1 MTSKNIASA
10 VALVVLLAT
19 GVYLF
24 LRSRPQ
30 AYEEDRALQAALSGI
45 TDDYR
50 KIIVLVDGSETL
62 DGATRARSIAAGRI
76 LFWHKHQALDE
87 LTNRLEAQYQ
97 QAAAG
102 GFRQS
107 PNGIRQLIHYLTADP
122 TLHDADKLAFEDVV
136 EELDSFPPPTRRG
149 ARNPV
154 AEPLRVLRDNL
165 QSIQLAYRE
174 EVARIFSQ
182 LATRGGS
189 GVREKWDAYVG
200 DLRKG
205 LSREQILREM
215 GDTVPEEAPEEPAAG
230 GGAMRGAGGS
240 NEIFGNNFA
249 PKTVALTFDDGPHP
263 RYTEQVLALLRKYG
277 LKACF
282 FELGSHLGTVDASG
296 QVTLAPT
303 AGLSQKVLEDGHV
316 IADHSYSHPV
326 LTKLSPQ
333 ERTSEIDRTLML
345 LEKIAGRKPE
355 LFRAPYGARN
365 QQILDQV
372 TAEGMRS
379 VMWTIDSLDWADPI
393 PESIV
398 MRVLHQLN
406 ERHKG
411 IILFHDIHKQ
421 SVLALSPVIEEL
433 LRQGY
438 TFLEYRGGQFVKTTA
453 PAITERAAPDTVL
466 PVSTA
471 AGDQGSKLY
480 RESWAVIVGI
490 NDYQSWPKLRYAVND
505 ANAIEQTLVNKFG
518 FKHENIRKLLNGDAT
533 RQRIMEVLGDEF
545 TDGRKVQRE
554 DRVFFFFAGHGA
566 TRTFEDGRQLG
577 FIVPVDADR
586 ENYYSTA
593 ISMTSL
599 REASDLIAAKHIY
612 FVMDSCYSG
621 LALSRG
627 GGAYSGNRSYL
638 EEVTRRTARQ
648 ILTAGG
654 ADQQVADDGPNGHS
668 VFTWALLQGLEG
680 QADLDGNGVITA
692 SELGAYVSPI
702 VSQFARQTPT
712 VGNLMGSEGGEFI
725 FELKPEALTAMTA
738 QFDSQSLKLSEKL
751 ATLEK
756 EIGSKQAELLRLQQS
771 IQAQTARLSQL
782 GKAGGEAAPAAP
794 RSSGPAPPRP
804 KSKSAQAYEMDRQG
818 QQLYREKKYAEAEE
832 KFKAAVELKP
842 NDPVLLNNL
851 GFLYYVMGRYDDA
864 LTYLEKTLA
873 IDPKRKEAHGNIAE
887 VYYKLGRRAEA
898 KEHYEQYL
906 ALYPASPKA
915 AEFRKIL
922 ATLNE

>member
-1 MTSKNIASA
+1 MNTKTIGAS
-10 VALVVLLAT
+10 VALALLLAG

-24 LRSRPQ
+24 LQSQPQ
-30 AYEEDRALQAALSGI
+30 PFQPDPAVQTALNGI

-50 KIIVLVDGSETL
+50 KIIVLVDGAETL
-62 DGATRARSIAAGRI
+62 DEAARARAMAAGRL
-76 LFWHKHQALDE
+76 LFYRKHQALDD
-87 LTNRLEAQYQ
+87 LTSKLETEYQ

-107 PNGIRQLIHYLTADP
+107 PNGIRQLIQYLTADH
-122 TLHDADKLAFEDVV
+122 TLHDADKLAFQDLVD
-136 EELDSFPPPTRRG
+136 ELDTPPPAPLRAR
-149 ARNPV
+149 RNPV
-154 AEPLRVLRDNL
+154 LNPLRALRDNL

-174 EVARIFSQ
+174 EVTRIFSQ
-182 LATRGGS
+182 FATRGGS

-205 LSREQILREM
+205 LGREQIIREL
-215 GDTVPEEAPEEPAAG
+215 GDAVPDEPEPG
-230 GGAMRGAGGS
+230 GTRGAGG

-282 FELGSHLGTVDASG
+282 FELGSHLGTVDPSG
-296 QVTLAPT
+296 QVTLAYT

-326 LTKLSPQ
+326 LTKLS
-333 ERTSEIDRTLML
+333 EADRAGEIDRTAL
-345 LEKIAGRKPE
+345 LLAKIAGRKPE

-365 QQILDQV
+365 KQILDQV

-379 VMWTIDSLDWADPI
+379 VMWTIDSLDWADPV

-406 ERHKG
+406 EQHKG

-433 LRQGY
+433 LRQDY
-438 TFLEYRGGQFVKTTA
+438 TFLEYRGGQFVKTSTPMVTDRSTPDQSA
-453 PAITERAAPDTVL
+453 PAATG
-466 PVSTA
+466 VSDP
-471 AGDQGSKLY
+471 GKRLY
-480 RESWAVIVGI
+480 RQSWAVIVGI
-490 NDYQSWPKLRYAVND
+490 NDYQNWPKLRYAVND
-505 ANAIEQTLVNKFG
+505 ANSIEEALVTKFG
-518 FKHENIRKLLNGDAT
+518 FERNNIRKLLNGDAT

-545 TDGRKVQRE
+545 TDSRKVQRE

-627 GGAYSGNRSYL
+627 GGSFARDRSYL

-654 ADQQVADDGPNGHS
+654 ADQQVADDGPGGHS
-668 VFTWALLQGLEG
+668 VFTWALLQGLDG

-712 VGNLMGSEGGEFI
+712 VGTLVGSEGGEFI
-725 FELKPEALTAMTA
+725 FELKPQALSSSTEQLDA
-738 QFDSQSLKLSEKL
+738 QSLKLSARL
-751 ATLEK
+751 DTLEK
-756 EIGSKQAELLRLQQS
+756 EIGSKQAELLKLQQS
-771 IQAQTARLSQL
+771 IQSETAKLAQM
-782 GKAGGEAAPAAP
+782 GKAAEVGHAVSPASLVRSTTAPA
-794 RSSGPAPPRP
+794 RP
-804 KSKSAQAYEMDRQG
+804 KSRSAQAYDLDRQG
-818 QQLYREKKYAEAEE
+818 QQLYREKKYDEAVE
-832 KFKAAVELKP
+832 KFKAAVDLKP

-864 LTYLEKTLA
+864 LAYLQKTLA
-873 IDPKRKEAHGNIAE
+873 IDPKRKEAHGNLAE
-887 VYYKLGRRAEA
+887 LYYKMGRKPEA
-898 KEHYEQYL
+898 KVEYEQYL
-906 ALYPASPKA
+906 ALYPNSPKA
-915 AEFRKIL
+915 AEFKKIL
-922 ATLNE
+922 AELQ